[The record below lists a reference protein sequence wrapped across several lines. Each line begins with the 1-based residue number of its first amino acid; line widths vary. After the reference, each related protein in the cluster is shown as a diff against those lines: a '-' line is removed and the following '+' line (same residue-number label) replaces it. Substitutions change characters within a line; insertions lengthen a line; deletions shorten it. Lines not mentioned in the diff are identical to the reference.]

1 MFQINK
7 QVVNNMYL
15 ALDNSFYV
23 VTLII
28 IALCFIYI
36 LIFYT
41 IIPLT
46 KNSKAKKQLISYL
59 SGTNYGISK
68 DKKVE
73 ADFILKVNEVKYL
86 VKIVDVKKN
95 CDVNIS
101 VNKTLVMYYNTIT
114 NALKSKEN
122 VEVESFI
129 KNDNKNKIL
138 LLNAKVNKISYS
150 KNEAEVIEL
159 QANEMVNNTKIINYN
174 NFEIIKK

>member
-1 MFQINK
+1 
-7 QVVNNMYL
+7 MYL
-15 ALDNSFYV
+15 ALDNSFYI

-46 KNSKAKKQLISYL
+46 KNSKVKKQLVSYL
-59 SGTNYGISK
+59 NGTSYTISK
-68 DKKVE
+68 DKKVD
-73 ADFILKVNEVKYL
+73 ADFILEVNKVKYL
-86 VKIVDVKKN
+86 VKVIDVKKN

-101 VNKTLVMYYNTIT
+101 VNKTLVLYYKSIT
-114 NALKSKEN
+114 NALKAKEI

-129 KNDNKNKIL
+129 KNENKNKIL

-150 KNEAEVIEL
+150 KNEVEVIEL
-159 QANEMVNNTKIINYN
+159 QANDTVNNTKIINYD

>member
-1 MFQINK
+1 
-7 QVVNNMYL
+7 MYL
-15 ALDNSFYV
+15 ALDNSFYI

-28 IALCFIYI
+28 IALCFVYI

-46 KNSKAKKQLISYL
+46 KNSKVKKQLVSYL
-59 SGTNYGISK
+59 NGTSYTISK
-68 DKKVE
+68 DKRVD
-73 ADFILKVNEVKYL
+73 ADFILEVNKVKYL
-86 VKIVDVKKN
+86 VKVIDVKKN

-101 VNKTLVMYYNTIT
+101 VNKTLVMYYKSIT
-114 NALKSKEN
+114 NALKVKEI

-129 KNDNKNKIL
+129 KNENKNKIL

-150 KNEAEVIEL
+150 KNEVEVIEL
-159 QANEMVNNTKIINYN
+159 QANDAVNNTKIINYD

>member
-1 MFQINK
+1 
-7 QVVNNMYL
+7 MYL
-15 ALDNSFYV
+15 ALDNSFYI

-28 IALCFIYI
+28 IALCFVYI

-46 KNSKAKKQLISYL
+46 KNSKVKKQLVSYL
-59 SGTNYGISK
+59 NGTSYTISK
-68 DKKVE
+68 DKKVD
-73 ADFILKVNEVKYL
+73 ADFILEVNKVKYL
-86 VKIVDVKKN
+86 VKVIDVKKN

-101 VNKTLVMYYNTIT
+101 VNKTLVMYYKSIT
-114 NALKSKEN
+114 NTLKAKEI

-129 KNDNKNKIL
+129 KNENKNKIL

-150 KNEAEVIEL
+150 KNEVEVIEL
-159 QANEMVNNTKIINYN
+159 QANDAVNNTKIINYD

>member
-1 MFQINK
+1 
-7 QVVNNMYL
+7 MYL
-15 ALDNSFYV
+15 ALDNSFYI

-46 KNSKAKKQLISYL
+46 KNSKVKKQLVSYL
-59 SGTNYGISK
+59 NGTSYTISK
-68 DKKVE
+68 DKKVD
-73 ADFILKVNEVKYL
+73 ADFILEVNKVKYL
-86 VKIVDVKKN
+86 VKVIDVKKN

-101 VNKTLVMYYNTIT
+101 VNKTLVMYYKTIT
-114 NALKSKEN
+114 NTLKAKEI

-129 KNDNKNKIL
+129 KNENKNKIL

-150 KNEAEVIEL
+150 KNEVEVIEL
-159 QANEMVNNTKIINYN
+159 QANDAVNNTKIINYD

>member
-1 MFQINK
+1 
-7 QVVNNMYL
+7 MYL
-15 ALDNSFYV
+15 ALDNSFYI

-28 IALCFIYI
+28 IALCFVYI

-46 KNSKAKKQLISYL
+46 KNSKVKKQLVSYL
-59 SGTNYGISK
+59 NGTSYTISK
-68 DKKVE
+68 DKKVD
-73 ADFILKVNEVKYL
+73 ADFILEVNKVKYL
-86 VKIVDVKKN
+86 VKVIDVKKN

-101 VNKTLVMYYNTIT
+101 VNKTLVMYYKTIT
-114 NALKSKEN
+114 NTLKAKEI

-129 KNDNKNKIL
+129 KNENKNKIL

-150 KNEAEVIEL
+150 KNEVEVIEL
-159 QANEMVNNTKIINYN
+159 QANDMVNNTKIINYD

>member
-1 MFQINK
+1 
-7 QVVNNMYL
+7 MYL
-15 ALDNSFYV
+15 ALDNSFYI

-28 IALCFIYI
+28 IALCFVYI

-46 KNSKAKKQLISYL
+46 KNSKVKKQLVSYL
-59 SGTNYGISK
+59 NGTSYTISK
-68 DKKVE
+68 DKRVD
-73 ADFILKVNEVKYL
+73 ADFILEVNKVKYL
-86 VKIVDVKKN
+86 VKVIDVKKN

-101 VNKTLVMYYNTIT
+101 VNKTLVMYYKSIT
-114 NALKSKEN
+114 NTLKAKEI

-129 KNDNKNKIL
+129 KNENKNKIL

-150 KNEAEVIEL
+150 KNEVEVIEL
-159 QANEMVNNTKIINYN
+159 QANDAVNNTKIINYD

>member
-1 MFQINK
+1 
-7 QVVNNMYL
+7 MYL
-15 ALDNSFYV
+15 ALDNSFYI

-28 IALCFIYI
+28 IALCFVYI

-46 KNSKAKKQLISYL
+46 KNSKVKKQLVSYL
-59 SGTNYGISK
+59 NGTSYTISK
-68 DKKVE
+68 DKKVD
-73 ADFILKVNEVKYL
+73 ADFILEVNKVKYL
-86 VKIVDVKKN
+86 VKVIDVKKN

-101 VNKTLVMYYNTIT
+101 VNKTLVMYYKTIT
-114 NALKSKEN
+114 NTLKAKEI

-129 KNDNKNKIL
+129 KNENKNKIL

-150 KNEAEVIEL
+150 KNEVEVIEL
-159 QANEMVNNTKIINYN
+159 QANDTVNNTKIINYD

>member
-1 MFQINK
+1 
-7 QVVNNMYL
+7 MYL
-15 ALDNSFYV
+15 ALDNSFYI

-46 KNSKAKKQLISYL
+46 KNSKVKKQLVSYL
-59 SGTNYGISK
+59 NGTSYTISK
-68 DKKVE
+68 DKKVD
-73 ADFILKVNEVKYL
+73 ADFILEVNKVKYL
-86 VKIVDVKKN
+86 VKVIDVKKN

-101 VNKTLVMYYNTIT
+101 VNKTLVMYYKTIT
-114 NALKSKEN
+114 NTLKATEI

-138 LLNAKVNKISYS
+138 LLNSKVNKISYS
-150 KNEAEVIEL
+150 KNEVEVIEL
-159 QANEMVNNTKIINYN
+159 QANDTVNNTKIINYD

>member
-1 MFQINK
+1 
-7 QVVNNMYL
+7 MYL
-15 ALDNSFYV
+15 ALDNSFYI

-46 KNSKAKKQLISYL
+46 KNSKVKKQLVSYL
-59 SGTNYGISK
+59 NGTSYTISK
-68 DKKVE
+68 DKKVD
-73 ADFILKVNEVKYL
+73 ADFILEVNKVKYL
-86 VKIVDVKKN
+86 VKVIDVKKN

-101 VNKTLVMYYNTIT
+101 VNKTLVMYYKSIT
-114 NALKSKEN
+114 NTLKAKEI

-129 KNDNKNKIL
+129 KNENKNKIF

-150 KNEAEVIEL
+150 KNEVEVIEL
-159 QANEMVNNTKIINYN
+159 QANDTVNNTKIINYD

>member
-1 MFQINK
+1 
-7 QVVNNMYL
+7 MYL
-15 ALDNSFYV
+15 ALDNSFYI

-46 KNSKAKKQLISYL
+46 KNSKVKKQLVSYL
-59 SGTNYGISK
+59 NGTSYTISK
-68 DKKVE
+68 DKKVD
-73 ADFILKVNEVKYL
+73 ADFILEVNKVKYL
-86 VKIVDVKKN
+86 VKVIDVKKN

-101 VNKTLVMYYNTIT
+101 VNKTLVMYYKSIT
-114 NALKSKEN
+114 NALKVKEI

-129 KNDNKNKIL
+129 KNENKNKIL
-138 LLNAKVNKISYS
+138 LLNSKVNKISYS
-150 KNEAEVIEL
+150 KNEVEVIEL
-159 QANEMVNNTKIINYN
+159 QANDTVNNTKIINYD